1 MSQVKSG
8 DKGFLSKHITVQALI
23 EDRGDIHHLFPKK
36 YLQKNGLNIRGE
48 YNQIANYVYTQS
60 EINNKIKDEAP
71 CDYMKKILKQIETKE
86 PIIGGIVNM
95 DELNE
100 TLKQN
105 CIPKEFI
112 NYSIEN
118 YKLFLEKRRILMY
131 KKIKEYYFNL

>member
-1 MSQVKSG
+1 
-8 DKGFLSKHITVQALI
+8 
-23 EDRGDIHHLFPKK
+23 
-36 YLQKNGLNIRGE
+36 
-48 YNQIANYVYTQS
+48 
-60 EINNKIKDEAP
+60 
-71 CDYMKKILKQIETKE
+71 MKKILKQIETKE

-105 CIPKEFI
+105 FIPKEFI

-118 YKLFLEKRRILMY
+118 YKLFLEKRRILMS

>member
-1 MSQVKSG
+1 
-8 DKGFLSKHITVQALI
+8 
-23 EDRGDIHHLFPKK
+23 
-36 YLQKNGLNIRGE
+36 
-48 YNQIANYVYTQS
+48 
-60 EINNKIKDEAP
+60 
-71 CDYMKKILKQIETKE
+71 
-86 PIIGGIVNM
+86 M

-118 YKLFLEKRRILMY
+118 YKLFLEKRRILMS